1 LTESVPEVQSLFTD
15 SDGKATLSWHQMVK
29 LKKIVAGGQSGVDTA
44 GLSFALR
51 YGLPHGG
58 WCPRGR
64 KREDGVIPRRFIL
77 QETPSAGYSQRTQ
90 WNVRDSDGT
99 VIFTIATGLKGGSRR
114 TAQFARR
121 QRKPWLHIAAQETDT
136 DHAAALRRFIRQH
149 GIRVLNIAGPRKSQ
163 EPNAGRFAAR
173 VIRAAFRAG

>member
-1 LTESVPEVQSLFTD
+1 
-15 SDGKATLSWHQMVK
+15 MVK
-29 LKKIVAGGQSGVDTA
+29 LKKIVSGGQSGVDSA

-51 YGLPHGG
+51 CGLAHGG

-64 KREDGVIPRRFIL
+64 KREDGVIPRRFKL
-77 QETPSAGYSQRTQ
+77 VETPSSGYQQRTA

-99 VIFTIATGLKGGSRR
+99 VIFTIATRLKGGSRK

-121 QRKPWLHIAAQETDT
+121 QRKPCLHIAVQETGME
-136 DHAAALRRFIRQH
+136 HAMALRTFIRRYR
-149 GIRVLNIAGPRKSQ
+149 IRVLNVAGPRKSQ

-173 VIRAAFRAG
+173 VMRAAFRAG